1 MAKILSL
8 LIIFSTCNLLAQQP
22 VQRITIK
29 GLLVD
34 SASNMPLSFAN
45 IFLLNEKTALH
56 IGSSFTNNDGT
67 FELKAPVNLH
77 YILAFSYVGYLP
89 KTINILGADS
99 AKKWL
104 LDIGK
109 VAMTAISGQLKEV
122 SVIAIKPLVK
132 QEIDRISY
140 DVQSDPES
148 KANDALEMLRKLP
161 MITVDG
167 SDNIQLKGSS
177 SFRIFING
185 KPSALMANDPSEVL
199 KAMPAATIQKIE
211 VITVPPAKY
220 DAEGI
225 TGIINIITLKK
236 SDQGFN
242 GSIFG
247 RYNNIL
253 GLNAFFGL
261 GHQPLT
267 TNEGRSQ
274 LNNFSPATD
283 LSQQGQN
290 VNGGNFNNGQAE
302 LSYEFDS
309 LNLLTASIDFINRK
323 FVQNTF
329 RVSEL
334 LNLPDSLI
342 QSYQLNNISE
352 NLMGALDLSA
362 NYQLGFR
369 KSKDE
374 LLTLSYQYASTTNN
388 QDNAVSSTDW
398 FNYSGSDYNQQN
410 ETSTK
415 EQTFQLDFVMPV
427 QKLIIEAGTKAIFRA
442 NYSNFGDQN
451 FDQASGQY
459 IADTSLTN
467 QFIYHQNVYSLYNSY
482 QLKLRSWTFKG
493 GLRLENTAIN
503 SGFTSNDTAP
513 GQNYL
518 NLIPAI
524 SIQRSYEK
532 TGSFT
537 LGFTERIQRPSL
549 QQVNPFVDRSNPDF
563 IVTGNAG
570 LRPVLNHIIELS
582 FSKFAKASINTSLNY
597 AFSNNTIQKV
607 TSLTSDTLTETTYLN
622 VGKNQSAGIN
632 LSTNYPITNKL
643 NFSINAQLSHLWITG
658 IYNAHFYQNEGNQGN
673 VYAFAKYNFG
683 HDFTTNINFGYFSG
697 NVFLQGKSSDYIYTT
712 VNIIKDFLKKKATA
726 TITLYNPFALYNTYS
741 SYTKTPDFEQTSF
754 SQNYY
759 RMIRLAFNYKFGHL
773 NGTIQT
779 NHRNI
784 KNDDVPGSKNN
795 ENQ

>member
-247 RYNNIL
+247 RYNNIFGERGSVSLNLKQGKL

-267 TNEGRSQ
+267 
-274 LNNFSPATD
+274 A
-283 LSQQGQN
+283 
-290 VNGGNFNNGQAE
+290 
-302 LSYEFDS
+302 
-309 LNLLTASIDFINRK
+309 
-323 FVQNTF
+323 
-329 RVSEL
+329 
-334 LNLPDSLI
+334 
-342 QSYQLNNISE
+342 
-352 NLMGALDLSA
+352 
-362 NYQLGFR
+362 
-369 KSKDE
+369 
-374 LLTLSYQYASTTNN
+374 
-388 QDNAVSSTDW
+388 
-398 FNYSGSDYNQQN
+398 
-410 ETSTK
+410 K
-415 EQTFQLDFVMPV
+415 E
-427 QKLIIEAGTKAIFRA
+427 
-442 NYSNFGDQN
+442 
-451 FDQASGQY
+451 
-459 IADTSLTN
+459 
-467 QFIYHQNVYSLYNSY
+467 
-482 QLKLRSWTFKG
+482 
-493 GLRLENTAIN
+493 
-503 SGFTSNDTAP
+503 
-513 GQNYL
+513 
-518 NLIPAI
+518 
-524 SIQRSYEK
+524 
-532 TGSFT
+532 
-537 LGFTERIQRPSL
+537 
-549 QQVNPFVDRSNPDF
+549 
-563 IVTGNAG
+563 
-570 LRPVLNHIIELS
+570 
-582 FSKFAKASINTSLNY
+582 
-597 AFSNNTIQKV
+597 
-607 TSLTSDTLTETTYLN
+607 
-622 VGKNQSAGIN
+622 
-632 LSTNYPITNKL
+632 
-643 NFSINAQLSHLWITG
+643 
-658 IYNAHFYQNEGNQGN
+658 
-673 VYAFAKYNFG
+673 
-683 HDFTTNINFGYFSG
+683 
-697 NVFLQGKSSDYIYTT
+697 
-712 VNIIKDFLKKKATA
+712 
-726 TITLYNPFALYNTYS
+726 
-741 SYTKTPDFEQTSF
+741 
-754 SQNYY
+754 
-759 RMIRLAFNYKFGHL
+759 
-773 NGTIQT
+773 
-779 NHRNI
+779 
-784 KNDDVPGSKNN
+784 
-795 ENQ
+795 